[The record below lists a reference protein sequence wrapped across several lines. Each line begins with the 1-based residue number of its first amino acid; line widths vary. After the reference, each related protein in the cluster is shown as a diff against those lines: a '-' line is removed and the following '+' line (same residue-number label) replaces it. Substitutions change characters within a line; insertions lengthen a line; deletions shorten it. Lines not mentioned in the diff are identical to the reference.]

1 MLFPFHDMFHAP
13 DVRLRHFYI
22 DKHLVSFIVPPDAL
36 GAYRFMVYWCLPFA
50 EHCRSAFLVCF
61 GRHFLSLIGR
71 SAARFKLPCQSG
83 IDSMVF
89 LIGFHLPD
97 SDCSGSIF
105 PVHRLYQFCSAFS
118 LGDTGN
124 ILRHSLRVFRGIP
137 FGISHRRTAFETVP
151 ALCAFDYILRENHSV
166 FFIKALLVD

>member
-1 MLFPFHDMFHAP
+1 MFHAP
-13 DVRLRHFYI
+13 DVRLRNFYI

-36 GAYRFMVYWCLPFA
+36 GAYRFMVYWRLTFA
-50 EHCRSAFLVCF
+50 EHCRGAFLICF
-61 GRHFLSLIGR
+61 WRHFLSLIGR
-71 SAARFKLPCQSG
+71 SVPRFKLPCQPG

-105 PVHRLYQFCSAFS
+105 PVHRLHQFCSALP

-124 ILRHSLRVFRGIP
+124 ILRHSLRVFRGKPFWIP
-137 FGISHRRTAFETVP
+137 HRCTTFKTVP
-151 ALCAFDYILRENHSV
+151 ALCPFDYVLRENHSV
-166 FFIKALLVD
+166 FFIKPLLVD